1 MFVTKRDGSMAPLDI
16 KQVRKQTIPACTG
29 LDNVNYRVLE
39 EDVEL
44 SLRDGITS
52 KEIQKILIRS
62 AADKISIDSPDYTY
76 VAARLTLYDL
86 YHSIKH
92 YHGKKGSGDVYRMV
106 TLKDYIKKYNNLFSE
121 WYTKYSDEEID
132 ELNSVID
139 GKRDLLFNYLGVE
152 VLINRYLVR
161 YNGKPVELPQHMHM
175 CIAMFLMQN
184 EKENRLQYIKDF
196 YEETSNLRYIN
207 ATPINSNGRV
217 KDGGLV
223 SCFLGYVGDSAE
235 SIMSMATDTALAS
248 KFGAGAGWDWS
259 TVRSASDPIRGYPEA
274 AGGKIP
280 MIKIYADIL
289 LAYNQ
294 LGTRMGAGCAYI
306 ECWDVEIFDFIDL
319 KKKNGDERR
328 RAHDLFLG
336 INVRDFFMQRM
347 INDPDSTM
355 TLFSPYDVPELRDLY
370 GQEFTNR
377 YEKYEKEFK
386 NNPARFNKYTKQV
399 KIMDVY
405 KYMIQSWVE
414 SGTPFWHFIDTTNKK
429 HAHPQLG
436 VIRQSNLCVGYDT
449 HILTKEYGNKPI
461 GELVESG
468 VTEAHCWNGE
478 EWSLSQLFKTSD
490 EAELIEVTLQPGDI
504 KINATPYHKWYLID
518 DSGVIVKETKD
529 LVLGDLIEPFRDPR
543 DEEGVI
549 KSLYIESLEPKL
561 IKEPT
566 YCGNEPKL
574 HKLMF
579 NGVRTGNC
587 TEVLQPTDEDHTAIC
602 NLGSLNVSRYVDEE
616 TLKKTIK
623 IAVRALDNAIDL
635 TVYPSKKAEITQ
647 MERRSIGLGALGEAE
662 YIARHNMYYGSD
674 EHKQFIDRF
683 YKVMSETV
691 HETTKDLAIEKGS
704 CIVDGVR
711 NAYLMCI
718 APNSTSGSFAG
729 TTNSTEPV
737 YSQLWVEGN
746 KDNEYYVTAPN
757 ITKENKK
764 YYESAFVIDPIKQ
777 IECTSIRQ
785 KYIDMAISTNV
796 HMNNVGLKASD
807 IDKVVKKAWSEGLK
821 TLYYFKTK
829 AVRTITCVG
838 CEN

>member
-1 MFVTKRDGSMAPLDI
+1 M
-16 KQVRKQTIPACTG
+16 
-29 LDNVNYRVLE
+29 
-39 EDVEL
+39 
-44 SLRDGITS
+44 
-52 KEIQKILIRS
+52 
-62 AADKISIDSPDYTY
+62 
-76 VAARLTLYDL
+76 
-86 YHSIKH
+86 
-92 YHGKKGSGDVYRMV
+92 
-106 TLKDYIKKYNNLFSE
+106 
-121 WYTKYSDEEID
+121 
-132 ELNSVID
+132 
-139 GKRDLLFNYLGVE
+139 
-152 VLINRYLVR
+152 
-161 YNGKPVELPQHMHM
+161 
-175 CIAMFLMQN
+175 
-184 EKENRLQYIKDF
+184 
-196 YEETSNLRYIN
+196 
-207 ATPINSNGRV
+207 
-217 KDGGLV
+217 
-223 SCFLGYVGDSAE
+223 
-235 SIMSMATDTALAS
+235 
-248 KFGAGAGWDWS
+248 
-259 TVRSASDPIRGYPEA
+259 
-274 AGGKIP
+274 
-280 MIKIYADIL
+280 
-289 LAYNQ
+289 
-294 LGTRMGAGCAYI
+294 TRMGAGCAYI

-347 INDPDSTM
+347 INDPDSPM

-436 VIRQSNLCVGYDT
+436 VIRQSNL
-449 HILTKEYGNKPI
+449 
-461 GELVESG
+461 
-468 VTEAHCWNGE
+468 
-478 EWSLSQLFKTSD
+478 
-490 EAELIEVTLQPGDI
+490 
-504 KINATPYHKWYLID
+504 
-518 DSGVIVKETKD
+518 
-529 LVLGDLIEPFRDPR
+529 
-543 DEEGVI
+543 
-549 KSLYIESLEPKL
+549 
-561 IKEPT
+561 
-566 YCGNEPKL
+566 
-574 HKLMF
+574 
-579 NGVRTGNC
+579 C